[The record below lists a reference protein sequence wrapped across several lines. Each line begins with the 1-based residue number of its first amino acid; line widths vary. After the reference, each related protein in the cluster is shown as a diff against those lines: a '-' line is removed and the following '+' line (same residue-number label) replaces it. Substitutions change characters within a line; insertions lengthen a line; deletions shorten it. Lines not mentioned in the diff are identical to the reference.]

1 MQIQCPSCSR
11 VLDFPDDRAGQV
23 VTCPGCGGQMQL
35 PAEITVEP
43 AAPRADPG
51 PASPGGPT
59 RDCPYCGE
67 QILAIAQKCR
77 HCLTMLSGPQA
88 GQPGGTG
95 AAEAVA
101 SGEGKKALVLGII
114 GVVIFCLPVVPIVLG
129 ALAIKYGKSVKDH
142 PAEAG
147 AGQAAVILGYIA
159 VVLGSLVILG
169 HLAKL
174 AGPF

>member
-1 MQIQCPSCSR
+1 MQVQCPSCLK
-11 VLDFPDDRAGQV
+11 VLAAPDERASQV
-23 VTCPGCGGQMQL
+23 IACPSCGGQMQL
-35 PAEITVEP
+35 PPLQVAAASELAPGDVAP
-43 AAPRADPG
+43 AGAG
-51 PASPGGPT
+51 T
-59 RDCPYCGE
+59 KNCPYCGE